1 MKIALI
7 LMTLGIFRLGQKV
20 FFEEFKINILQV
32 EAFSGSIPTIFTK
45 YLCETELKYV
55 PTYLLN
61 FRHKTLNVIGT
72 FDTK

>member
-7 LMTLGIFRLGQKV
+7 LMTLGILRLGQKV
-20 FFEEFKINILQV
+20 YFEEFKINILQV

-55 PTYLLN
+55 PTYLV
-61 FRHKTLNVIGT
+61 TLYIQLRAL
-72 FDTK
+72 K